1 MRTVAQQWAEFEK
14 LVLPPDAG
22 RTQRTEMRR
31 AFYAGFQGALMAGI
45 EMADESKDS
54 DDIGVTMIQRL
65 HDECQQFACQVAAG
79 RA

>member
-1 MRTVAQQWAEFEK
+1 MRTVAQQWEQFEA
-14 LVLPPDAG
+14 LVLPAAASK
-22 RTQRTEMRR
+22 TQRTEMRR

-65 HDECQQFACQVAAG
+65 HDECQAFAASVATG